1 MADPIDRLT
10 DSVTNG
16 LAIAASFSK
25 EAAVIADTLGPFIPL
40 ISDITHLV
48 SDIIE
53 LYQKAEHN
61 KRICGS
67 LLSRATAAETAV
79 NMLKIRR
86 LENEDV
92 FKSREYYNN
101 FQKLVV
107 VIDKIKEFIEEVSQ
121 IKGLRKFLAA
131 YSIEEKFTNL
141 TDEFDGLM
149 RVLNFTMAVQNQIQM
164 DEDHKVLISDV
175 KEMNKYL
182 KTIEGGIVNDLKEI
196 NASLDDITQLNI
208 AWQKR
213 VLQEDNNVLESATI
227 KMTEIHDP
235 HETVKRGSKVYKKIR
250 MGEDI
255 AIKEK
260 ILGDDEK
267 KLMNDILSQV
277 VILKKLKESQYIL
290 QFYGIAQDANAI
302 YMVTEW
308 CDYGNLK
315 EFYQDY
321 GPLDWHEKTQL
332 AVDIARGL
340 TFLHTVGILHHDIR
354 SENILITNHRQA
366 KLANFTLSRGFND
379 PTKNMMPTIDTV
391 RWMAPEKLKDHRN
404 LYTAKCE
411 IYSFGMLLWEIA
423 EEKIPFSNER
433 DILKIRNLI
442 VKENVRPSFSN
453 TIPPEWVKITYQAL
467 HDSPNARPPL
477 RDIFMTLNHLY
488 RKFAP
493 SPSSRPNSSRYP
505 TDDDLPSD
513 DELDLAI
520 EDLSINVITVREAI
534 SEHKKKDGDKVKSWD
549 SFKYHADE
557 FNDITARYWK
567 GYYLYYGLCPI
578 DDPSDKV
585 AKRARLEEAANLF
598 KEAADYG
605 LSDAQLR
612 YGHCL
617 WSGDGVRK
625 SISQAIEYFQL
636 SADGG
641 NPTAMYNIGNLYYNG
656 LGVQKDEEKGVRYL
670 RLAALREQPKAL
682 EMCKRKCISLV

>member
-1 MADPIDRLT
+1 MSDPIDRLT

-16 LAIAASFSK
+16 LAIAALFSK
-25 EAAVIADTLGPFIPL
+25 EAAVIADSLGPFIPL
-40 ISDITHLV
+40 ISEITH
-48 SDIIE
+48 I
-53 LYQKAEHN
+53 
-61 KRICGS
+61 
-67 LLSRATAAETAV
+67 
-79 NMLKIRR
+79 
-86 LENEDV
+86 
-92 FKSREYYNN
+92 
-101 FQKLVV
+101 
-107 VIDKIKEFIEEVSQ
+107 
-121 IKGLRKFLAA
+121 
-131 YSIEEKFTNL
+131 KFTNL

-164 DEDHKVLISDV
+164 EEDHKVLISD
-175 KEMNKYL
+175 YL

-235 HETVKRGSKVYKKIR
+235 HETVKRGTKVYKKIR

-308 CDYGNLK
+308 CDYGNLQ

-340 TFLHTVGILHHDIR
+340 TFLHTVAILHHDIR
-354 SENILITNHRQA
+354 SENILITIHRQA

-411 IYSFGMLLWEIA
+411 IY
-423 EEKIPFSNER
+423 
-433 DILKIRNLI
+433 RNLI
-442 VKENVRPSFSN
+442 VQENIRPSFSN
-453 TIPPEWVKITYQAL
+453 TIPPEWVKVTYQAL
-467 HDSPNARPPL
+467 QDSPNARPPL
-477 RDIFMTLNHLY
+477 RDMFMTLNHLCS
-488 RKFAP
+488 KFAP
-493 SPSSRPNSSRYP
+493 PPSSRPNSSRYP

-520 EDLSINVITVREAI
+520 EDLSISVLTVREAI
-534 SEHKKKDGDKVKSWD
+534 LEHKKKDGDKVKSWE
-549 SFKYHADE
+549 SFKYHAEE

-578 DDPSDKV
+578 DDPSDAE

-656 LGVQKDEEKGVRYL
+656 LGVQKDEEKGIRYL
-670 RLAALREQPKAL
+670 RLAALREQPKAF